1 MTVHIPPVLVL
12 IVCKVAFAGA
22 PDQNADITG
31 AQNLEWAT
39 VNSMMTC
46 RRNEV
51 QLYDPVDGMT
61 LHPGDDPAPPLT
73 PNFALGSQ
81 CARAGIQLATSWD
94 QANRNTPWRV
104 WRVGCPAPI
113 VDTQTGMIIGYKL
126 PECSH
131 RDTVV
136 CEVDSAI

>member
-12 IVCKVAFAGA
+12 IVCKVAFAGP
-22 PDQNADITG
+22 PDQNADLTG

-51 QLYDPVDGMT
+51 QLFDPAEGQQ
-61 LHPGDDPAPPLT
+61 LSANDDPTPPLN
-73 PNFALGSQ
+73 PDFAQAGQ
-81 CARAGIQLATSWD
+81 CARSGIQLATSWD
-94 QANRNTPWRV
+94 MAHHNSPWRV

-113 VDTQTGMIIGYKL
+113 VDMTTGMVIGYKL